1 MKRIMRY
8 FFRGLLVFVPTGLT
22 VLVVAYVVIYLDK
35 LFGKL
40 FGNVPKVTTFPG
52 LGFCIGLVGTLLIIT
67 LIGFL
72 ASNFIGR
79 SLVRLVDRIFK
90 RLPLVKILYSSI
102 KDLIAAF
109 FGEAKKFDKPVLVSL
124 GPETYAKFIGFIT
137 RESLEN
143 FGLKDHVA
151 VYFPQSYNFAGNVL
165 IFPRKAVKPLDI
177 PSSDAMT
184 FIVSGGVAGNKAK
197 APLELEDE

>member
-1 MKRIMRY
+1 MKRIVRY
-8 FFRGLLVFVPTGLT
+8 FFHGLLVFVPAGLT
-22 VLVVAYVVIYLDK
+22 ILVVAYVVTSLDR
-35 LFGKL
+35 LFGSL
-40 FGNVPKVTTFPG
+40 LKVKEIPG
-52 LGFCIGLVGTLLIIT
+52 LGLGIGLAGTLVIIT

-72 ASNFIGR
+72 ASNFIG
-79 SLVRLVDRIFK
+79 SWLVRLVDRVFK
-90 RLPLVKILYSSI
+90 RLPLVRILYGAV

-124 GPETYAKFIGFIT
+124 GPDSYAKIIGFVT
-137 RESLEN
+137 RESLET

-165 IFPRKAVKPLDI
+165 IFPKKAVKPLEI

-184 FIVSGGVAGNKAK
+184 FIVSGGVAGNQPP
-197 APLELEDE
+197 APLALEED

>member
-1 MKRIMRY
+1 MKRIVRY
-8 FFRGLLVFVPTGLT
+8 FFQGLLVFVPAGLT
-22 VLVVAYVVIYLDK
+22 ILVLAYVVTSLDR
-35 LFGKL
+35 L
-40 FGNVPKVTTFPG
+40 FGNLLRVKEIPG
-52 LGFCIGLVGTLLIIT
+52 LGLGIGLAGTLVIIT

-72 ASNFIGR
+72 ASNFIGSR
-79 SLVRLVDRIFK
+79 LVRLVDRIFK
-90 RLPLVKILYSSI
+90 RLPLVRILYNST

-124 GPETYAKFIGFIT
+124 GPDSYAKIIGFIT
-137 RESLEN
+137 RESLEA

-165 IFPRKAVKPLDI
+165 IFPKQAVKPLGI

-184 FIVSGGVAGNKAK
+184 FIVSGGVAGNQPQNSLALK
-197 APLELEDE
+197 DD